1 MNTENA
7 KKEKKIYKN
16 PIKLSRRSKFT
27 KIKKFLIYFLYFGS
41 FISIISIPMN
51 SSIILRIEGLGA
63 KDIFYGSFIFKCFL
77 IFDKP
82 NEVYVNKVKKD
93 QVSSQYNFNE
103 GDNEVILI
111 WNKTITSCNCLFYGC
126 KDIKEIDFSN
136 FDSSNVIYM
145 RYMFNECFSL
155 ISLDLSNFDTSELT
169 DINKCLAFEL
179 Y

>member
-1 MNTENA
+1 MQ
-7 KKEKKIYKN
+7 KKKKKIYKN

-77 IFDKP
+77 ILDKP
-82 NEVYVNKVKKD
+82 NEVYVYKVKKD

-145 RYMFNECFSL
+145 RYMFNECSSL